1 MEKVFNIMVII
12 VLLIFIFS
20 VIMFINV
27 MIGMY
32 KDYKCNN
39 NINYYNKHI
48 KDCERY
54 TKWKDTLQIIKNYL
68 DLWTVVNT
76 KLMK

>member
-54 TKWKDTLQIIKNYL
+54 TK
-68 DLWTVVNT
+68 
-76 KLMK
+76 